1 MLVQLSDAH
10 FGYPGTDIFT
20 GLTWQ
25 VNPGDRIGLVG
36 PNGCGKSTLLRL
48 VDGRLAPDRGT
59 VARARG
65 VSIAY
70 LKQSQEFAGAGKVFD
85 ALLKPFE
92 KLLAIHDELLALE
105 KQLTDD
111 KALERYGELQE
122 RYGAEGG
129 YTLESRVKALAQ
141 DLGFSAADLDR
152 SVETLSG
159 GERGRLELAKTL
171 LEEPDLLLLDEPTNH
186 LDVDATE
193 HLEERLREWPKAF
206 VLVSHDRYF
215 LRAVCRDIVE
225 LESGKAVVFPGGYDK
240 YVVEREERHE
250 RLNAA
255 YDRQRAEIARTEDF
269 IRKNLAGQKTKQA
282 KSRRKMLDKVERLSR
297 HQDEFAAAGQIGLR
311 FSVGDHAGGKEA
323 IKTEALAVG
332 YAGAPPLIESVDL
345 VIYRGDRVGLVGPN
359 GCGKSTLLKTLL
371 GRQEALAGSVLRGHE
386 VRIGYFDQKLSDLD
400 EEHSLIDEIRTVRG
414 DFNEDVARNFLGRFR
429 FTGDDGFKKVKGL
442 SGGER
447 NRLTLA
453 KMMLRPRNLLALDE
467 PTNHLDIPAREV
479 LESALEGYDGT
490 VIVVSHD
497 RYFLDRVVTRIVHI
511 HDGRAEEHVGNYSDW
526 KRRQPSAVS
535 QPSASSRGQPQRT
548 KTEPETKT
556 KPETKVGTKP
566 ETKAETKTETKTE
579 AKTETKRQPEA
590 DQKTERIAERERNK
604 AQQRE
609 SEKKHKRLKELEDK
623 IASGESEIAA
633 LNQKLAADH
642 GGDWTQ
648 LHALVAEKEKIE
660 ARLKSWMSEWER
672 LGEELQR

>member
-1 MLVQLSDAH
+1 MLVQLADAH
-10 FGYPGTDIFT
+10 FGYPGTDLFT

-36 PNGCGKSTLLRL
+36 PNGAGKSTLLRL
-48 VDGRLAPDRGT
+48 LDGRLQPDRGT

-65 VSIAY
+65 LTMSY
-70 LKQSQEFAGAGKVFD
+70 LKQSQEFVGAGKIFD

-92 KLLAIHDELLALE
+92 KLLAMHDELLRLE
-105 KQLTDD
+105 KSLTDE

-122 RYGAEGG
+122 RYTQEGG
-129 YTLESRVKALAQ
+129 YSLESRVKALAQ
-141 DLGFSAADLDR
+141 DLGFSPADLDR
-152 SVETLSG
+152 SVDTLSG
-159 GERGRLELAKTL
+159 GERGRLELAKVL

-186 LDVDATE
+186 LDVEATE

-225 LESGKAVVFPGGYDK
+225 IEAGKVVTYPGGYDR
-240 YVVEREERHE
+240 YVVDREERHE

-255 YDRQRAEIARTEDF
+255 YERQAAEIARTEDF
-269 IRKNLAGQKTKQA
+269 IRRNIAGQKTKQA

-297 HQDEFAAAGQIGLR
+297 HQDEFAAAGNIGLR

-323 IKTEALAVG
+323 LKAEHLDVG
-332 YAGAPPLIESVDL
+332 YAGAPPLIRDVNL
-345 VIYRGDRVGLVGPN
+345 IVYRGDRIGLVGPN

-371 GRQEALAGSVLRGHE
+371 GKLDAQAGVALRGHE
-386 VRIGYFDQKLSDLD
+386 VRVGYFDQKLSDLD

-479 LESALEGYDGT
+479 LEEALDQYEGT
-490 VIVVSHD
+490 IIVVSHD
-497 RYFLDRVVTRIVHI
+497 RYFLDRVVEKSCTSTTGAPRSTSATTAT
-511 HDGRAEEHVGNYSDW
+511 GRSASGRSARRRRRRRRPSRRRPSPRRQ
-526 KRRQPSAVS
+526 KRRP
-535 QPSASSRGQPQRT
+535 P
-548 KTEPETKT
+548 
-556 KPETKVGTKP
+556 
-566 ETKAETKTETKTE
+566 
-579 AKTETKRQPEA
+579 
-590 DQKTERIAERERNK
+590 
-604 AQQRE
+604 
-609 SEKKHKRLKELEDK
+609 
-623 IASGESEIAA
+623 
-633 LNQKLAADH
+633 
-642 GGDWTQ
+642 
-648 LHALVAEKEKIE
+648 
-660 ARLKSWMSEWER
+660 
-672 LGEELQR
+672 

>member
-1 MLVQLSDAH
+1 VLVQLSDVH

-20 GLTWQ
+20 GMTWQ

-36 PNGCGKSTLLRL
+36 PNGAGKSTLLRL
-48 VDGRLAPDRGT
+48 IDGRLTADSGT

-65 VSIAY
+65 LTVAY
-70 LKQSQEFAGAGKVFD
+70 LKQSQEFAGAGKIFD

-92 KLLAIHDELLALE
+92 KLLAIHDELAALE
-105 KQLTDD
+105 HSLTDER
-111 KALERYGELQE
+111 ALARYGELQE
-122 RYGAEGG
+122 RYGREGG
-129 YTLESRVKALAQ
+129 YSLESRVKALAH
-141 DLGFSAADLDR
+141 DLGFSDDDLVR

-186 LDVDATE
+186 LDVEATE

-215 LRAVCRDIVE
+215 LRAVCNEIVE
-225 LESGKAVVFPGGYDK
+225 LENGRAVVFTGGYDK
-240 YVVEREERHE
+240 YLDEREERHE

-255 YDRQRAEIARTEDF
+255 YERQQAEIARTEDF
-269 IRKNLAGQKTKQA
+269 IRKNIAGQKTKQA
-282 KSRRKMLDKVERLSR
+282 KSRRKMLDKVERLAR
-297 HQDEFAAAGQIGLR
+297 VQDDFAAAGQIGLR

-323 IKTEALAVG
+323 LKAEHLDVG
-332 YAGAPPLIESVDL
+332 YPGHEPLIRDVNL
-345 VIYRGDRVGLVGPN
+345 TIYRGDRVGLVGPN
-359 GCGKSTLLKTLL
+359 GCGKSTLMKTFL
-371 GRQEALAGSVLRGHE
+371 GKLEPAAGIAQRGHE
-386 VRIGYFDQKLSDLD
+386 VRPGYFDQKLSELG
-400 EEHSLIDEIRTVRG
+400 EENSLIDEIRTVRG

-429 FTGDDGFKKVKGL
+429 FTGDDAFKKVKGL

-479 LESALEGYDGT
+479 LEEALDDYEGT

-511 HDGRAEEHVGNYSDW
+511 HDGRAEDHVGNYSDW
-526 KRRQPSAVS
+526 KERARAERKAEKQQQAE
-535 QPSASSRGQPQRT
+535 A
-548 KTEPETKT
+548 K
-556 KPETKVGTKP
+556 KPEAKKP
-566 ETKAETKTETKTE
+566 EPKKE
-579 AKTETKRQPEA
+579 APPPATGPSDKQ
-590 DQKTERIAERERNK
+590 ERLAEREQKK

-609 SEKKHKRLKELEDK
+609 QDKKQKRLKELEDK
-623 IASGESEIAA
+623 IAAAESEIAA
-633 LNQKLAADH
+633 LNDKLAADH
-642 GGDWTQ
+642 GGDWSK
-648 LHALVAEKEKIE
+648 LHALVADKEKVE
-660 ARLKSWMSEWER
+660 QRLKSWMSEWER
-672 LGEELQR
+672 LGEELQT

>member
-25 VNPGDRIGLVG
+25 VNPGDRVGLVG
-36 PNGCGKSTLLRL
+36 PNGSGKSTLLRL
-48 VDGRLAPDRGT
+48 LDGRLTPDSGT

-65 VSIAY
+65 STMAY
-70 LKQSQEFAGAGKVFD
+70 LKQSQEFAGSGKVFD

-92 KLLAIHDELLALE
+92 KLLAMHDELLSLE
-105 KQLTDD
+105 KNLVDE

-122 RYGAEGG
+122 RYTREGG
-129 YTLESRVKALAQ
+129 YSLESRVKALAQ
-141 DLGFSAADLDR
+141 DLGFSGGDLDR
-152 SVETLSG
+152 SVDTLSG

-186 LDVDATE
+186 LDVEATE

-215 LRAVCRDIVE
+215 LRAVCKDIAEVE
-225 LESGKAVVFPGGYDK
+225 GGKVVVYPGGYDR
-240 YVVEREERHE
+240 YVVDREERHE

-255 YDRQRAEIARTEDF
+255 YDRQQAQIARTEDF
-269 IRKNLAGQKTKQA
+269 IRRNIAGQKTKQA
-282 KSRRKMLDKVERLSR
+282 KSRRKMLDKVERLGR
-297 HQDEFAAAGQIGLR
+297 HQDEFAVAGQIGLR
-311 FSVGDHAGGKEA
+311 FSVGDHTGGKEA
-323 IKTEALAVG
+323 IKTDQLAVG
-332 YAGAPPLIESVDL
+332 YPGAEPLVRDINL
-345 VIYRGDRVGLVGPN
+345 TIYRGDRVGLVGPN
-359 GCGKSTLLKTLL
+359 GCGKSTLLKTIL
-371 GRQEALAGSVLRGHE
+371 GKLPPVAGSAARGHE
-386 VRIGYFDQKLSDLD
+386 VRVGYFDQKLSELD

-479 LESALEGYDGT
+479 LEDALDDYGGT

-497 RYFLDRVVTRIVHI
+497 RYFLDRVVTKIVHI
-511 HDGRAEEHVGNYSDW
+511 HDGVAEEHIGNYSDW
-526 KRRQPSAVS
+526 K
-535 QPSASSRGQPQRT
+535 QRARDER
-548 KTEPETKT
+548 K
-556 KPETKVGTKP
+556 
-566 ETKAETKTETKTE
+566 E
-579 AKTETKRQPEA
+579 AKAKKAVVEKKPDPTPVNAE
-590 DQKTERIAERERNK
+590 KTDRIAEREKAK
-604 AQQRE
+604 AQQRDA
-609 SEKKHKRLKELEDK
+609 EKKQRRLKELEEK
-623 IASGESEIAA
+623 IAGAESEIAA
-633 LNQKLAADH
+633 LNDKLASDH
-642 GGDWTQ
+642 GGDWTK
-648 LHALVAEKEKIE
+648 LHTLVADKEKVE

-672 LGEELQR
+672 LGEELQS